1 MLRLRRSNDRGTTH
15 TGWLLSRHTF
25 SFGGYLDPRH
35 MGFQSLRV
43 INEDRVAPGAGF
55 GEHPHREMEILS
67 FVLEGAME
75 HRDSMGNGSVIRA
88 GEVQRMTAGTG
99 VRHSE
104 FNHSRDE
111 ELHFLQVWIEP
122 GEAGLE
128 PGYEQASPSDREG
141 FVLLASSDGRD
152 GSLRVHQD
160 VSVLRARLGRDEEL
174 TYPVGSGR
182 HAWVQVLDGVVEV
195 NGQRLEPGDG
205 AALSDLET
213 VILRGAAG
221 DNALLLF
228 DLA

>member
-1 MLRLRRSNDRGTTH
+1 MLKLRRSNDRGTTH

-43 INEDRVAPGAGF
+43 VNEDRVAPGAGF

-128 PGYEQASPSDREG
+128 PGYEQASPAEGEG

-152 GSLRVHQD
+152 GSLTVHQD

-174 TYPVGSGR
+174 TYSLGAGR
-182 HAWVQVLDGVVEV
+182 HAWVQVLEGVVEV

-213 VILRGAAG
+213 VLLRGAAG
-221 DNALLLF
+221 GNALLLF